1 MVHEIRERIERFQ
14 ALMRGQGVVGALIV
28 QKVDL
33 YYLSMIDQDDYLWIP
48 ASDQP
53 LLMVRKNMKCA
64 LTNAAIEKVVP
75 LESLSQLP
83 NYLNRCVG
91 SKTGTLGLEMD
102 VLPTNFY
109 LTFQSLFPEKQVV
122 DISPLIRKMRMFK
135 SSYEIFC
142 IKRAAKMAD
151 RLYERIPEFIHVSET
166 EMELAA
172 KAEAFYRK
180 EGHPGLTPMRTFN
193 MYSHY
198 GLIMAGPSS
207 TIPGNYPG
215 PASGSGPG
223 PYLSHGSGFNRI
235 RKHEPILVD
244 YASNVEG
251 YLSDQTRIFSIGS
264 LNEKFY
270 RAHSVMLEVQETLAR
285 EGRPGVRAKD
295 LYDLAVKIVKKAGLL
310 EGFMGYPEP
319 VPFVAHGIGLEMD
332 EWPVIGKNSD
342 HVLQERMVV
351 AMEPKFIFPGEGIVG
366 IENTFAITEK
376 GMEKLN
382 RFPEEIVVC

>member
-1 MVHEIRERIERFQ
+1 
-14 ALMRGQGVVGALIV
+14 MRGQGVVGALIV

-33 YYLSMIDQDDYLWIP
+33 YYLSMIDQDAYLWIP

-64 LTNAAIEKVVP
+64 LANAGIEKVVP

-135 SSYEIFC
+135 SSYEISC
-142 IKRAAKMAD
+142 IKKAAKMAD

-193 MYSHY
+193 MDSHY
-198 GLIMAGPSS
+198 GLIMAGSSS

-215 PASGSGPG
+215 PAAGSGPG

-295 LYDLAVKIVKKAGLL
+295 LYDLAVKIVEKAGLL

-342 HVLQERMVV
+342 HILQERMVV

-382 RFPEEIVVC
+382 RFPEEIVMC

>member
-33 YYLSMIDQDDYLWIP
+33 YYLSMIDQDAYLWIP

-193 MYSHY
+193 MDSHY

-342 HVLQERMVV
+342 HILQERMVV

>member
-1 MVHEIRERIERFQ
+1 
-14 ALMRGQGVVGALIV
+14 
-28 QKVDL
+28 
-33 YYLSMIDQDDYLWIP
+33 
-48 ASDQP
+48 SDQP

-193 MYSHY
+193 MDSHY

>member
-1 MVHEIRERIERFQ
+1 
-14 ALMRGQGVVGALIV
+14 MRGQGVVGALIV

-33 YYLSMIDQDDYLWIP
+33 YYLSMIDQDAYLWIP

-193 MYSHY
+193 MDSHY

-295 LYDLAVKIVKKAGLL
+295 LYDLALKIVKKAGLL

-342 HVLQERMVV
+342 HILQERMVV

>member
-33 YYLSMIDQDDYLWIP
+33 YYLSMIDQDAYLWIP

-193 MYSHY
+193 MDSHY

>member
-1 MVHEIRERIERFQ
+1 
-14 ALMRGQGVVGALIV
+14 MRGQGVVGALIV

-33 YYLSMIDQDDYLWIP
+33 YYLSMIDQDAYLWIP

-193 MYSHY
+193 MDSHY

-342 HVLQERMVV
+342 HILQERMVV

>member
-33 YYLSMIDQDDYLWIP
+33 YYLSMIDQDAYLWIP

-193 MYSHY
+193 MDSHY

-295 LYDLAVKIVKKAGLL
+295 LYDLALKIVKKAGLL